1 MTGGVEATWPALS
14 ALVVS
19 VVSAVTQVV
28 PIEAYLAA
36 LGLVAGGAGTWVV
49 AALAG
54 LGHALGKLVW
64 YEVGRAA
71 HSWERYRRWLERP
84 RVRASYARWLR
95 AFADRP
101 RLVLLMLA
109 ASAVVG
115 VPPLAVT
122 PTVAGHL
129 GVGRWSTFAVIGLG
143 RTLRF
148 AAVLG
153 AVGLVA

>member
-1 MTGGVEATWPALS
+1 M
-14 ALVVS
+14 
-19 VVSAVTQVV
+19 
-28 PIEAYLAA
+28 
-36 LGLVAGGAGTWVV
+36 
-49 AALAG
+49 
-54 LGHALGKLVW
+54 
-64 YEVGRAA
+64 
-71 HSWERYRRWLERP
+71 
-84 RVRASYARWLR
+84 RASYARWLR